1 MLNEYTSFRKVFV
14 MVSPQIKDDMVPAI
28 SFALPFLFAPI
39 IVFSSLYG
47 GYTILIAPIF
57 GYVFITICDFLIKIS
72 LRNPDPNRKKN
83 LVYHKAVLWVWPL
96 IQFFLIFWCIY
107 VISNHQHLS
116 LVESVFLMMAQGM
129 ITGAV
134 GITFAHE
141 LMHQKSSKE
150 KWLADILMGMA
161 LYGHFRTEHLLV
173 HHRYVGTD
181 KDAVTAKYDE
191 SFFSF
196 FLRVL
201 PSCFKSAWDEEVS
214 RLRKIN
220 LPGSSLRNPF
230 WRYGILAAI
239 FLMLSFAIGGSFGV
253 LLFFTQAFIA
263 ILHLEM
269 ANYIEHYGLT
279 RKLMSNGKYEPT
291 KPHHSWNANHTA
303 SNLLLINLQLHSDHH
318 AKPDREYP
326 LLQKY
331 DKDQAPQLP
340 FGYPLMIAIC
350 LIPVLWRKVMNPR
363 VDKWR
368 EHFYPEFK

>member
-1 MLNEYTSFRKVFV
+1 
-14 MVSPQIKDDMVPAI
+14 
-28 SFALPFLFAPI
+28 
-39 IVFSSLYG
+39 
-47 GYTILIAPIF
+47 
-57 GYVFITICDFLIKIS
+57 
-72 LRNPDPNRKKN
+72 
-83 LVYHKAVLWVWPL
+83 
-96 IQFFLIFWCIY
+96 
-107 VISNHQHLS
+107 
-116 LVESVFLMMAQGM
+116 
-129 ITGAV
+129 
-134 GITFAHE
+134 
-141 LMHQKSSKE
+141 MHQKSSKE

-201 PSCFKSAWDEEVS
+201 PSCFKSAWGEELS